1 MTPLQYHYRECDSI
15 VKSPVLSTLHMRGS
29 PGANST
35 WRALA
40 REAGIGAEHIAIGMT
55 ALGKADFSHEW
66 RYSQAF
72 FALSVGFERTAK
84 LELVVDYALRSN
96 GKFPPPKMV
105 RDYGHDLRTLFDRVQ
120 DIAARQGL
128 VNAGKGLPGTPIH
141 KAIIDVLS
149 DFAGNVTRY
158 YNLDFLTG
166 ATSGKNVVDPIS
178 DWFRRVI
185 DPILATHYAE
195 RTKERDHERSQ
206 IQGELLGPYALVRA
220 HDESGNP
227 ITSVSEAAEHAYA
240 TTFAISYTR
249 LYVGQLARF
258 LAQVID
264 ELSHAALSAQLDVI
278 PVFSDFYRVFLT
290 QDRFFRELK
299 TWTIH

>member
-1 MTPLQYHYRECDSI
+1 
-15 VKSPVLSTLHMRGS
+15 
-29 PGANST
+29 
-35 WRALA
+35 
-40 REAGIGAEHIAIGMT
+40 MT

-84 LELVVDYALRSN
+84 LELVVDYTLNSN
-96 GKFPPPKMV
+96 GQFPPPRMV
-105 RDYGHDLRTLFDRVQ
+105 RAYGHDLRTLFGRVQ
-120 DIAARQGL
+120 DIAVRRGL
-128 VNAGKGLPGTPIH
+128 AKAGKGLPSTPIH
-141 KAIIDVLS
+141 NAIVDVLS
-149 DFAGNVTRY
+149 DFADNVTRY

-166 ATSGKNVVDPIS
+166 ATSGKNVADPIS

-185 DPILATHYAE
+185 DPILAMHYAK
-195 RTKERDHERSQ
+195 RTKERDRERAQ
-206 IQGELLGPYALVRA
+206 IQEVLLGPYTLIRA
-220 HDESGNP
+220 HDEIGNP
-227 ITSVSEAAEHAYA
+227 ITSVSKAAEHAFA
-240 TTFAISYTR
+240 TRFAIPYTR

-264 ELSHAALSAQLDVI
+264 ELSDAARSARLDVI

-299 TWTIH
+299 TWTIF